1 MRNIIV
7 LGASG
12 SIGTQTLDLL
22 KYSDRYK
29 LKAISLN
36 SHIEILEKYL
46 FYFDNLEYVAITDKK
61 KAAEFSSLHPSY
73 KVLTDED
80 ATLKLLDIFKDQE
93 VDIFNALSSLAGVK
107 PTLKS
112 IKDNHDI
119 FLANKESLVIAS
131 SLVKELLMNS
141 SSTIYP
147 VDSEHVALNKLLN
160 YLYAHNISKKQI
172 KKLIIT
178 ASGGALRDLKKEDL
192 IKVTPEQCLRHPTW
206 KMGEKITID
215 SATMV
220 NKAYECIEASILFDF
235 PLEMIEP
242 LICRDS
248 LIHAK
253 VIYEDNG
260 KLKEVLEYS
269 PNDMKVAIAFSLSKG
284 KLAVHKLNIE
294 EEEKVKNT
302 ILYPLDK
309 DFYKAYSFALDAY
322 KNCGNSAMLLFDIV
336 DRKAI
341 DLFLKKKL
349 SFLDMLSLL
358 EYTSKV
364 AREKLTLNN
373 FDNMVEDS
381 LSLGE
386 TIIRSKK

>member
-36 SHIEILEKYL
+36 SHIEVLEKYL
-46 FYFDNLEYVAITDKK
+46 FYFDNLEYVAITDKR
-61 KAAEFSSLHPSY
+61 KAIEFSSLHPSY
-73 KVLTDED
+73 KVLTGED

-131 SLVKELLMNS
+131 TLVKELLMNS

-160 YLYAHNISKKQI
+160 YLYAHNITKKQI

-192 IKVTPEQCLRHPTW
+192 MKVTPEQCLNHPTW

-284 KLAVHKLNIE
+284 NLTVHKLNIE
-294 EEEKVKNT
+294 EKEKVKNT
-302 ILYPLDK
+302 ILYTLDK
-309 DFYKAYSFALDAY
+309 DFYKAYTFALDAY

-341 DLFLKKKL
+341 DLFVKKKL

-373 FDNMVEDS
+373 FDDIVEDS

-386 TIIRSKK
+386 KIIRSKK

>member
-36 SHIEILEKYL
+36 SHIEVLEKYL
-46 FYFDNLEYVAITDKK
+46 FYFDNLEYVAITDKR
-61 KAAEFSSLHPSY
+61 KAIEFSSLHPSY
-73 KVLTDED
+73 KVLTGED

-160 YLYAHNISKKQI
+160 YLYAHNITKKQI

-192 IKVTPEQCLRHPTW
+192 VKVTPEQCLRHPTW

-235 PLEMIEP
+235 QVEMIEP

-284 KLAVHKLNIE
+284 NLTVHKLNIE

-309 DFYKAYSFALDAY
+309 DFYKAYTFALYAY

-386 TIIRSKK
+386 KIIRSKK